1 MSARRGVTEQA
12 AAAAIEQACRMLRLP
27 TIRDRFT
34 EIAAAAER
42 EQLSYLGFLA
52 ELVMAECD
60 DRDRR
65 RAARRIHEAGFPAA
79 EADGGIPVRRQPGD
93 QPRSDRAA
101 GHLRLGQGRP
111 SPVPDR

>member
-1 MSARRGVTEQA
+1 VTARRGVTEQA
-12 AAAAIEQACRMLRLP
+12 ATAAIEQGCRMLRLP
-27 TIRDRFT
+27 TIRDRFG

-65 RAARRIHEAGFPAA
+65 RAARRVHEASFPRPKVLSEFQF
-79 EADGGIPVRRQPGD
+79 EANPAITPAGD
-93 QPRSDRAA
+93 RTA
-101 GHLRLGQGRP
+101 GDLRLGQGRTP
-111 SPVPDR
+111 TLLDR